1 MVQYIS
7 NFIKAFRTES
17 IKMKGTRMVLTAIIL
32 STLVPLIGLSFRIIN
47 GQYNSDLTQ
56 ETNFFKDIFNN
67 YSSALEFVSILVAII
82 SASRIAQIEH
92 KNNTWQLLET
102 QPLTKFSIYFAKYL
116 KLLIINA
123 ITILVF
129 FATTFVVSWI
139 IYFLQEN
146 KELATINIDF
156 EEIQVAIRF
165 WVSLLFLSTLIYV
178 ISVRFSNFILSIIV
192 GIGLLISTSILQALN
207 ILPKWYPLKITSNAI
222 SNPSDLGY
230 FFTYSEGFSVV
241 ISLLLLFIGYKWYA
255 NKTFKNAFIKNVK
268 TLSTSLLTI
277 LILGGFCFWILK
289 PNQMMQ
295 SNETLISGTIIS
307 PDEIKEGYLVDALT
321 NATLFT
327 FPITENQ
334 FKLQIT
340 EDLKLGRYFL
350 KFDNTITTPIII
362 GKNDI
367 VNIVV
372 KHVGNAVDFK
382 KTGTRLAENNLAD
395 LAELNTTIAYFI
407 DNDIYTNN
415 PTKISEELIDE
426 YESQLKKLGNSYTN
440 DNYIIRDDYRAI
452 QQKQL
457 IAYFIN
463 LWNKYE
469 KKQLVKDENF
479 KKQDYEFYKLLN
491 DKLDRKDTEMLFDG
505 NYRQIVVQELIAKDT
520 SNLDENTKS
529 LNAILKLPNNAFKE
543 KLLTA
548 GIVETIDQSKSATEI
563 VEVFETYKVGLTDP
577 KNINYLNAKVQD
589 AIRLGKNAKAPNFEA
604 YDLNGNIVRLQDFK
618 GKYVV
623 IDVWATWCGPCKYV
637 SPSFE
642 KTANQYAKNQNI
654 VFIAISVDKNKTSW
668 MSQAKDKPKTV
679 KQLISTN
686 IDAFGKEY
694 SIESIPRFILIDKEG
709 NFINSKMPMA
719 NESAFDIVL
728 ENALND
734 VN

>member
-1 MVQYIS
+1 MTQYIS
-7 NFIKAFRTES
+7 NFTKAFRAES
-17 IKMKGTRMVLTAIIL
+17 IKMKSTRIVLTAIVL
-32 STLVPLIGLSFRIIN
+32 SVLIPLMAFVFSLIN
-47 GQYNSDLTQ
+47 GEYNSDLT
-56 ETNFFKDIFNN
+56 EKTNFFQVSFNS
-67 YSSALEFVSILVAII
+67 YISVFEFIAILVAII
-82 SASRIAQIEH
+82 SASRISQIEF
-92 KNNTWQLLET
+92 KNNTWQLIET
-102 QPLTKFSIYFAKYL
+102 QPLSKFSIYFAKYS

-123 ITILVF
+123 ITISVF
-129 FATTFVVSWI
+129 FATTYVVSFI
-139 IYFLQEN
+139 LYLLQEN
-146 KELATINIDF
+146 KEFATINIGF
-156 EEIQVAIRF
+156 EEIQTAIRF
-165 WVSLLFLSTLIYV
+165 WVSLLFLTTLIYV

-192 GIGLLISTSILQALN
+192 GIGLIISTSILQALN

-255 NKTFKNAFIKNVK
+255 NKTFKNAFVKNGK
-268 TLSTSLLTI
+268 TISTSLATI
-277 LILGGFCFWILK
+277 LILSGICFWILK

-295 SNETLISGTIIS
+295 SNETLISGTITS
-307 PDEIKEGYLVDALT
+307 PDNIKEGYLVDALT
-321 NATLFT
+321 NATLYT
-327 FPITENQ
+327 FPVSENQ

-340 EDLKLGRYFL
+340 EDLKLGKYHL
-350 KFDNTITTPIII
+350 KFDNAITTPIII

-367 VNIVV
+367 VNIEVEH
-372 KHVGNAVDFK
+372 KGNDVNFK

-395 LAELNTTIAYFI
+395 LAELSTTIAYFI
-407 DNDIYTNN
+407 SNDIYADN

-426 YESQLKKLGNSYTN
+426 YESQLKKLGNAYTN

-463 LWNKYE
+463 LWNQYE

-491 DKLDRKDTEMLFDG
+491 DKLNRKDTEMLFDN
-505 NYRQIVVQELIAKDT
+505 NYRQIVVQELIANDT
-520 SNLDENTKS
+520 SDLDENTKS
-529 LNAILKLPNNAFKE
+529 LNAILKLPNDSFKE
-543 KLLTA
+543 KLLTT
-548 GIVETIDQSKSATEI
+548 GIVSAIDQSKSASEI
-563 VEVFETYKVGLTDP
+563 VDVFDTYKVGLTDA

-604 YDLNGNIVRLQDFK
+604 FDLNGNIVRLQDFK
-618 GKYVV
+618 GKFVV

-642 KTANQYAKNQNI
+642 KAANQYAKNENI
-654 VFIAISVDKNKTSW
+654 VFIAISVDKNKIAW
-668 MSQAKDKPKTV
+668 ISQAKNKPKTV
-679 KQLISTN
+679 KQLIATN
-686 IDAFGKEY
+686 IDTFGKEY

-709 NFINSKMPMA
+709 NFVNSKMPMA

-728 ENALND
+728 ENTLKSE
-734 VN
+734 